1 MVAFKGPVIA
11 SRAYPHISDRASV
24 DLDILIRPS
33 DLARAAD
40 LLSRSGYIVRREVE
54 ELLGLV
60 NRPNEYHAS
69 FVRTNGTV
77 VELHWAFSAICE
89 RTMLDLEGMLRR
101 AQAVPVLDAPV
112 MSLTVEDTLLHLCVH
127 GFRHRWS
134 LLKWLVDVAFLLSG
148 TEQIDWTALEREA
161 RKVGCYRILTLG
173 LGLTH
178 DILGVPL
185 PEPILRNIRND
196 RIVRKLM
203 AFHRRVI
210 LENRRLTHLEN
221 MQCEI
226 NAQEGLREHVKA
238 SWAVLSRIFR
248 LTDED
253 LPQGAS
259 TWMKTKA
266 IFRRPGRL
274 YRKFGWKWLWDVFEV
289 R

>member
-1 MVAFKGPVIA
+1 
-11 SRAYPHISDRASV
+11 
-24 DLDILIRPS
+24 
-33 DLARAAD
+33 
-40 LLSRSGYIVRREVE
+40 
-54 ELLGLV
+54 
-60 NRPNEYHAS
+60 
-69 FVRTNGTV
+69 
-77 VELHWAFSAICE
+77 
-89 RTMLDLEGMLRR
+89 
-101 AQAVPVLDAPV
+101 

-161 RKVGCYRILTLG
+161 RKVACYRILILG

-203 AFHRRVI
+203 AVHRRAI
-210 LENRRLTHLEN
+210 LENRPLTLLEN

-274 YRKFGWKWLWDVFEV
+274 YREYGWKWVRDVFEV
-289 R
+289 H